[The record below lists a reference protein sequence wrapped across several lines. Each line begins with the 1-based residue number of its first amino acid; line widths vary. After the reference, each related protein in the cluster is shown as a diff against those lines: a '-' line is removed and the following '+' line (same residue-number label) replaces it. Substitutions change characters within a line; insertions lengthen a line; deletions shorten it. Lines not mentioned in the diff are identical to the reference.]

1 MGKDTDKDWR
11 IVWFAAHNRRDWY
24 SSMTTTLFTQIN
36 YTLATLLDQ
45 IKLGQ
50 IGLPEIQRPFVWPNS
65 KVRDL
70 FDSMYHGYPVGY
82 LLFWSNGLPGGHR
95 QIGVDSKQVVP
106 QMLIVDGQ
114 QRLTSLYAVVKG
126 VEVVCENYQKERIRI
141 AFRPRDG
148 KFMVADAT
156 VQNDPEFVSDI
167 SVLWSPATS
176 IFQFVTG
183 FVAHL
188 KALRPLNAL
197 SQAEEN
203 GITQALSDLHNLG
216 NYPFTALVLSPSM
229 AEEQVAEVFVR
240 INGTGTRLNE
250 ADFILTLMSVFW
262 DEGRAALEA
271 FCRGARQPVVSGAT
285 PFNHFLQPDPDQLLR
300 VDVGYGFRRARLR
313 HVYSLLRGKD
323 LETEAFS
330 DEFRDKQ
337 FTLLKAAQERVI
349 NVQNWK
355 DFLTVLLRA
364 GYRNGDMI
372 TSKTAILYT
381 YVLWLIGKY
390 DYGVDHDTLREI
402 MAQWFFASALTGRYT
417 DSPETRMEQDLAYL
431 REVKDAAGF
440 VVLWR
445 KVIGDTL
452 TGDFWRTTLPAAL
465 TISGARVPALF
476 AYYAA
481 LNLLDA
487 RVLFSKVKVADLLD
501 PAAHAKKSALE
512 RHHLFPRKYLA
523 KLGISE
529 QPQQNQ
535 LANFALVEWQ
545 DNIEISDTAPATY
558 LPKYLAR
565 FKPETGADFQPEELA
580 QMYYWHALPDGWE
593 HMPYDQ
599 FLEARRARMAGV
611 IHDAF
616 TLLSTGKGPKP
627 ELQTIALPDISI
639 PDAVPELDD
648 ADGGLAPRH
657 FMRREFWQGFMHRA
671 AGRVPLPARLGRG
684 IGSWISAPTGKK
696 QLYWDYLIRMHDA
709 GLDLSIYRQDAAE
722 NKRLFDL
729 LFAHRKEIEH
739 VFDAAL
745 EWDRYDRGRGS
756 YVRYDLSGGGLLARE
771 TWPELQE
778 RMIETMARFQL
789 ALLPIVQGLPD

>member
-1 MGKDTDKDWR
+1 
-11 IVWFAAHNRRDWY
+11 
-24 SSMTTTLFTQIN
+24 MTTTLFTQIN

-95 QIGVDSKQVVP
+95 QIGADDKQVVP

-126 VEVVCENYQKERIRI
+126 VEVVRENYQKERVRI

-148 KFMVADAT
+148 KFEVPDAT
-156 VQNDPEFVSDI
+156 VQNDPEFVPDI
-167 SVLWSPATS
+167 SVLWSPAIG
-176 IFQFVTG
+176 IFQFITE

-188 KALRPLNAL
+188 KAVHPL
-197 SQAEEN
+197 SQVAEN
-203 GITQALSDLHNLG
+203 GITQALSDLHNLV
-216 NYPFTALVLSPSM
+216 NYPFTALVLSSSM

-262 DEGRAALEA
+262 DAGRAALEA
-271 FCRGARQPVVSGAT
+271 FCRGARQPAASGAS

-323 LETEAFS
+323 LETEVFS
-330 DEFRDKQ
+330 DEFREKQ
-337 FTLLKAAQERVI
+337 FARLKAAQERVI
-349 NVQNWK
+349 NAQNWK
-355 DFLTVLLRA
+355 DFLKVLLRA

-402 MAQWFFASALTGRYT
+402 MAQWFFASVLTGRYT
-417 DSPETRMEQDLAYL
+417 DSPETQMEQDLAHL

-440 VVLWR
+440 VALWR
-445 KVIGDTL
+445 KMIGDTL
-452 TGDFWRTTLPAAL
+452 TGDFWRTTLPGAL
-465 TISGARVPALF
+465 AVSGARVPALF

-501 PAAHAKKSALE
+501 PAAQAKKSALE

-523 KLGISE
+523 KLGVTE

-593 HMPYDQ
+593 HMPYGQ
-599 FLEARRARMAGV
+599 FLEARRARIAGI

-627 ELQTIALPDISI
+627 ELQMVALPDIAMTDELPEPAD
-639 PDAVPELDD
+639 PDD
-648 ADGGLAPRH
+648 GLAPRH
-657 FMRREFWQGFMHRA
+657 IMRREFWQAFMRRA
-671 AGRVPLPARLGRG
+671 AGRVPVPARLGKG
-684 IGSWISAPTGKK
+684 INSLIYVPTAVKK
-696 QLYWDYLIRMHDA
+696 RLYWEYSIRMYDA
-709 GLDLSIYRQDAAE
+709 GLDLTIYRQDATE
-722 NKRLFDL
+722 NKRIFDQLFVR
-729 LFAHRKEIEH
+729 HEEIEH
-739 VFDAAL
+739 VFGAPL
-745 EWDRYDRGRGS
+745 EWDRNDQGKGCYI
-756 YVRYDLSGGGLLARE
+756 RYKLADGGLLARE
-771 TWPELQE
+771 SWPEIQE
-778 RMIETMARFQL
+778 RMIATMIQFQR
-789 ALLPIVQGLPD
+789 AFLPIIQGLPD